1 METSNPAYFD
11 TLAANRDPFQNNC
24 DQASPFDERW
34 RQENQNIKGVTM
46 NDYSERRTVVEEVPI
61 KRARPVVETQYDSV
75 VREHRGMSGGAV
87 AALVLAA
94 IAAAVV
100 ITLLILNNQ
109 QKDTEDQL
117 AQERART
124 AAAQQQATT
133 QQPQSAPQTPVVIVP
148 SSPTTTVPAPAPAV
162 TPSTPIE
169 TAPSSAQVEIDVTSK
184 ILDDSDLRSSSIDVK
199 VAGRTAILSGHVP
212 NEDLKSRAEKLARTV
227 KGVGRV
233 INNITV
239 EP

>member
-1 METSNPAYFD
+1 MSEIT
-11 TLAANRDPFQNNC
+11 
-24 DQASPFDERW
+24 
-34 RQENQNIKGVTM
+34 
-46 NDYSERRTVVEEVPI
+46 ERRTVVEDIPI

-75 VREHRGMSGGAV
+75 VHERRGMSGGAV

-100 ITLLILNNQ
+100 ITLLVLNSQ
-109 QKDTEDQL
+109 QRNNEDEL

-124 AAAQQQATT
+124 AAAQQQANT
-133 QQPQSAPQTPVVIVP
+133 QQPAQPAPQTPVVIVP
-148 SSPTTTVPAPAPAV
+148 SSPTTTTVPVPAPAV
-162 TPSTPIE
+162 TPPASAE
-169 TAPSSAQVEIDVTSK
+169 TAPSSAQVEVDVTSK
-184 ILDDSDLRSSSIDVK
+184 FLDDTELRAHPIDVK
-199 VAGRTAILSGHVP
+199 VAGRTAILSGHLP
-212 NEDLKSRAEKLARTV
+212 SDDLKSRAEKLARTV

>member
-1 METSNPAYFD
+1 MS
-11 TLAANRDPFQNNC
+11 
-24 DQASPFDERW
+24 
-34 RQENQNIKGVTM
+34 
-46 NDYSERRTVVEEVPI
+46 DYTERRTVVEDIPI

-75 VREHRGMSGGAV
+75 VHERRGMSGGAV

-100 ITLLILNNQ
+100 ITLLVLNSQ
-109 QKDTEDQL
+109 QKDNEDQL

-124 AAAQQQATT
+124 AAAQQQAAS
-133 QQPQSAPQTPVVIVP
+133 QQSAQPAPQTPVVVVP
-148 SSPTTTVPAPAPAV
+148 SSPTPTVPVPAPAV
-162 TPSTPIE
+162 TPPAPAE

-184 ILDDSDLRSSSIDVK
+184 ILDDSELRSHSIDVK
-199 VAGRTAILSGHVP
+199 VAGRTAILSGRVP
-212 NEDLKSRAEKLARTV
+212 SDELKSRAEKLARTV

-233 INNITV
+233 VNNITV